1 MPVFNFNYDVKVS
14 VWQRDNLAVEAE
26 NLEEAIEKL
35 KADSINDYE
44 EYFVESETLYE
55 TQERFDDTKYPTA
68 ELILVEK
75 DVDTIIYDNING
87 WLD

>member
-14 VWQRDNLAVEAE
+14 VWRRDNLSVEAE

-44 EYFVESETLYE
+44 EYIVESETLYE
-55 TQERFDDTKYPTA
+55 TVETFEDEEYPTA

-75 DVDTIIYDNING
+75 DADTIIYDNING

>member
-14 VWQRDNLAVEAE
+14 VWRRDNLSVEAE

-44 EYFVESETLYE
+44 EYIVESETLYE
-55 TQERFDDTKYPTA
+55 TVETFEDEEYPTA

-75 DVDTIIYDNING
+75 DGDTIIYDNING